1 VELTIDCKVVY
12 GFDLS
17 LSKTFPCLLFL
28 CRRVLA
34 LVWFFSKGGFGK
46 DDLRG
51 EVFLEVVFMVKNL
64 LNAFFP
70 FNCLF
75 IP

>member
-1 VELTIDCKVVY
+1 MELTIDCKVVY

-34 LVWFFSKGGFGK
+34 LVWGFSEGGFGK

-51 EVFLEVVFMVKNL
+51 VGRFFLEVVFIVKNL
-64 LNAFFP
+64 LNAFFS
-70 FNCLF
+70 
-75 IP
+75 I